1 MAPTL
6 VDNQGI
12 ISALPMSIK
21 ERFNFDEGEMKGAN
35 VSPIKRPGK
44 GVLH

>member
-1 MAPTL
+1 MAHTL

-21 ERFNFDEGEMKGAN
+21 ERFNFAEGEMKGAN
-35 VSPIKRPGK
+35 FFPMS
-44 GVLH
+44 